1 VGLIGKVV
9 ASFDTAGEFPLL
21 FRGLGFALV
30 FAGILAVLPC
40 LCFESHE
47 RGLVAPFNKVRS
59 VIAGSGTDE
68 SCQEVRQSIEEVLAR
83 SLLKHSL
90 LSKLRIGFGGFLLR
104 WLLCR

>member
-1 VGLIGKVV
+1 MGLVGKVV

-30 FAGILAVLPC
+30 FAGILAVLPR
-40 LCFESHE
+40 LCFESHG

>member
-1 VGLIGKVV
+1 MGLIGKVV

-47 RGLVAPFNKVRS
+47 GGLVAPFNKVRS

>member
-1 VGLIGKVV
+1 MGLVGKVV

-47 RGLVAPFNKVRS
+47 GGLVAPFNKVRS